1 MSFFL
6 ELLFLFK
13 TQVGE
18 TKKRLTDVANEGK
31 QLVQPVPHN
40 TRGAESV
47 CSPARTG
54 CLTPPFVAGLAARY
68 SELHA
73 VTAFW
78 SIPERHRGSATV
90 LLSRPTSA
98 KQ

>member
-40 TRGAESV
+40 TLIH
-47 CSPARTG
+47 RT
-54 CLTPPFVAGLAARY
+54 TPEERSLFAHLLALAA
-68 SELHA
+68 
-73 VTAFW
+73 
-78 SIPERHRGSATV
+78 
-90 LLSRPTSA
+90 
-98 KQ
+98 